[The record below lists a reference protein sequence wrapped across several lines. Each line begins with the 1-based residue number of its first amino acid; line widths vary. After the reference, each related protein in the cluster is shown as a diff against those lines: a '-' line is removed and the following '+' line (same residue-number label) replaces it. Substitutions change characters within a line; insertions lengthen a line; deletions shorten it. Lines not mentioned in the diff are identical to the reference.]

1 MDQHVIAIPLINA
14 VRREF
19 AMPPSPIV
27 AKDVCLKRR
36 SVDRIR
42 HGESTEVAQE
52 TEDRRWTTARLEF
65 WTGVHK
71 VLQGKRMEV
80 DTFGSNGVEKIVL
93 DDHVE
98 VDRDTMIDVTKCFW
112 TSESPGETSLGVAKE
127 GSITTRGSTR

>member
-27 AKDVCLKRR
+27 AKDVCLKRG
-36 SVDRIR
+36 SVDGIR

-52 TEDRRWTTARLEF
+52 AEDGGWTTARFEF
-65 WTGVHK
+65 WAGVHE

-80 DTFGSNGVEKIVL
+80 DTFGADSVEKIVL

-98 VDRDTMIDVTKCFW
+98 VDRDTMVDV
-112 TSESPGETSLGVAKE
+112 AE
-127 GSITTRGSTR
+127 GLRTCECPFCYWSNRTC